1 MRVSLILWDF
11 SIQIYYFSMKVS
23 IVTAVYNAQEYI
35 EDCIRSVISQ
45 EDVEVEYIVIDGNST
60 DNTVDIIKKYA
71 SQIDVL
77 RSEPD
82 QGMYDALN
90 KGIALATGDI
100 IGILNSDD
108 LFANTDIL
116 VHVVQYIQSRQAD
129 AVFGN
134 LNYVKRDDIAQIT
147 RKWISN
153 PFNSRDFETG
163 WMPAHPTLFIKK
175 SCFEQF
181 GGYSL
186 DYGTASD
193 YELML
198 RFLYKHQIKAVFID
212 KLLVNMR
219 TGGLSNGS
227 FRKLYFAFINDYKAI
242 VNTGFRFPLFILFC
256 KKIRKLTQYS

>member
-1 MRVSLILWDF
+1 MKI
-11 SIQIYYFSMKVS
+11 SII
-23 IVTAVYNAQEYI
+23 TAVYNAQEHI

-45 EDVEVEYIVIDGNST
+45 NYIDIEHIIIDGNSS
-60 DNTVDIIKKYA
+60 DNTLNIVNKYA
-71 SQIDVL
+71 NKIQVI

-90 KGIALATGDI
+90 KGIAHATGDL

-108 LFANTDIL
+108 LFADPDAL
-116 VHVVQYIQSRQAD
+116 VHVVHCVQSQSCE

-134 LNYVKRDDIAQIT
+134 LNYVKRSQPQQIT
-147 RKWISN
+147 RRWVSN
-153 PFNSRDFETG
+153 PFNRSDFRTG

-175 SCFEQF
+175 HCFEQF

-186 DYGTASD
+186 NYGTAAD

-198 RFLYKHQIKAVFID
+198 RFFYKHRLKAVFLD
-212 KLLVNMR
+212 RLLVNMR

-227 FRKLYFAFINDYKAI
+227 FRKLYFASINDYKAI
-242 VNTGFRFPLFILFC
+242 VNNDFTFPLFILFC
-256 KKIRKLTQYS
+256 KKLRKITQYLYAK

>member
-1 MRVSLILWDF
+1 
-11 SIQIYYFSMKVS
+11 MKVS
-23 IVTAVYNAQEYI
+23 IVTAVYNAQEYV
-35 EDCIRSVISQ
+35 EDCIRSVMSQ
-45 EDVEVEYIVIDGNST
+45 TYQDVEYIVIDGNST
-60 DNTVDIIKKYA
+60 DRTLDIIRKYA
-71 SQIDVL
+71 DKIHIL
-77 RSEPD
+77 RSEVD

-108 LFANTDIL
+108 LFANADIL
-116 VHVVQYIQSRQAD
+116 VHVVQYIQSQQAD

-134 LNYVKRDDIAQIT
+134 LNYVKRDDISQIT
-147 RKWISN
+147 RKWVSN
-153 PFNSRDFETG
+153 PFNRNDFKTG

-175 SCFEQF
+175 SCFDQH

-186 DYGTASD
+186 DYGTAAD

-198 RFLYKHQIKAVFID
+198 RFLYKYKIKAVFID